1 MPLLWLSHSQL
12 SAARLGGPGFD
23 WVRLEEG
30 SCWGDGRRRGARGV
44 LLPGLDVLGHDA
56 PRQVVVAVVAP
67 GVVKEV
73 GPGGE
78 DVAGEHGAAL
88 EGGGGN

>member
-1 MPLLWLSHSQL
+1 MGQWE
-12 SAARLGGPGFD
+12 
-23 WVRLEEG
+23 EEG
-30 SCWGDGRRRGARGV
+30 GAGV
-44 LLPGLDVLGHDA
+44 AWLLPGLDVLGHDA

-88 EGGGGN
+88 EGGEGGGGN